1 MRMASDS
8 SLWIPATMWQ
18 SLSCGMTLLSAM
30 DFIPSVQSFPSRA
43 LTTAGQGI
51 IHSHIKC
58 TYPASS
64 TANTWS
70 EYQQKI
76 LSRHKHPGRLRR
88 SQLYC
93 GYCYWSSFTINFTKR
108 RSVLLFQGT
117 YSNRHNIIRLFS
129 SCYFFCFR
137 LYLPFSIFRNN
148 SWSTSFKFFDNDSTS
163 GGILPPRKLKESFE
177 WLEDMPRCSLTYR
190 INR

>member
-117 YSNRHNIIRLFS
+117 YSNRHKDYLVLAI
-129 SCYFFCFR
+129 FFCFR

>member
-18 SLSCGMTLLSAM
+18 SFSCGMTLLSAM

-129 SCYFFCFR
+129 SCYFFSVLDFIYLSVFFGTTLGPHPSSFLTMTR
-137 LYLPFSIFRNN
+137 LPVVFCLP
-148 SWSTSFKFFDNDSTS
+148 
-163 GGILPPRKLKESFE
+163 ESSKSPLNG
-177 WLEDMPRCSLTYR
+177 WKTCLGVH
-190 INR
+190 

>member
-30 DFIPSVQSFPSRA
+30 DFKPSVQSFPSRA

-70 EYQQKI
+70 EYQQK
-76 LSRHKHPGRLRR
+76 
-88 SQLYC
+88 LYC
-93 GYCYWSSFTINFTKR
+93 GYCYKSSFTINFTKR
-108 RSVLLFQGT
+108 RSVLLFHAQGT
-117 YSNRHNIIRLFS
+117 YSNRHNIIQLFS
-129 SCYFFCFR
+129 SCYFFSVLDFIYLSVFFGTTLGPHPSSFLTMTR
-137 LYLPFSIFRNN
+137 LPVVFCLP
-148 SWSTSFKFFDNDSTS
+148 WSSKSPLNGWKTCLSVH
-163 GGILPPRKLKESFE
+163 
-177 WLEDMPRCSLTYR
+177 
-190 INR
+190 